1 MLGAALLLVYTV
13 VKFYLLK
20 PNHVPQ
26 PEKEHIRV
34 GSPLGSAT
42 GAHLLHVFQSL
53 WTYFHSHDRDTG
65 TPPGSSWR
73 KYSKSWRRRRFEGWR
88 EICWRREQRGEERKV
103 NLLLSQK
110 MQSMVFFQSD
120 EQNSVFYLK
129 VEEHLFNCH
138 CKLSIQGTKTFVR
151 RKITFVKEFA
161 LNF

>member
-1 MLGAALLLVYTV
+1 MLLSSLSTPLSSSTFWNPTMCHSLRRSTSGWDLRLGVLQV
-13 VKFYLLK
+13 
-20 PNHVPQ
+20 
-26 PEKEHIRV
+26 HIYYMC
-34 GSPLGSAT
+34 
-42 GAHLLHVFQSL
+42 QSL
-53 WTYFHSHDRDTG
+53 WTYFHSHDRDTS